1 MVTTAF
7 ISVYGQR
14 VGAVAWDPER
24 EIARFEYDPKF
35 NVNQL
40 PIAPIKMP
48 VKNRIYSFPEFK
60 DNETFKGM
68 PGLLA
73 DALPDRYGKE
83 LINAWLARQ
92 GRPDNSLN
100 PVELLCFI
108 GKRGMGALEFEPV
121 LTKEVP
127 SYEVELTELIE
138 TTKAL
143 LEKKENIV
151 LTTKQKME
159 DVMMDILKMGT
170 SAGGARPKA
179 IIAYNEQTGQIKSG
193 QTLVEEGFEHWLI
206 KFDDVSDVQFG
217 TSTVYGRIEMA
228 YYKMA
233 IEFGIEMMESRLIEE
248 NNRVHFMTKRF
259 DRMEGNQKIHSQT
272 LCALQHYDFANITS
286 YSYEQIFQTMRQ
298 LRLSY
303 AEAEQM
309 FKRMVFNVLARNCD
323 DHTKNFSFLMTKEGK
338 WKLAP
343 AYDVCF
349 AYRPDSV
356 WVSQHNLSINGKR
369 KNIMREDLLV
379 VAKQNSIRNPN
390 AVIDA
395 CLKVVG
401 QWRTYATNYQ
411 VEEQK
416 MTAIEQVLNS
426 LLTSF

>member
-7 ISVYGQR
+7 VRLYGQL
-14 VGAVAWDPER
+14 VGAVAWDAER
-24 EIARFEYDPKF
+24 EIGSFEYDPKF
-35 NVNQL
+35 DLAQF

-48 VKNRIYSFPEFK
+48 TKNRIYSFPEFRES
-60 DNETFKGM
+60 ETFKGL

-108 GKRGMGALEFEPV
+108 GKRGMGALAFEPA
-121 LTKEVP
+121 LIKEAS
-127 SYEVELTELIE
+127 SYDIELTALIE
-138 TTKAL
+138 TTKLL
-143 LEKKENIV
+143 LEKKENMSIQ
-151 LTTKQKME
+151 TQANME
-159 DVMMDILKMGT
+159 DVMMDVLKMGT

-179 IIAYNEQTGQIKSG
+179 IIAYNEKTGQIKSG
-193 QTLVEEGFEHWLI
+193 QTLVDPDFDHWLI
-206 KFDDVSDVQFG
+206 KFDEVSDVQFG
-217 TSTVYGRIEMA
+217 ESKGYGRVEMA

-233 IEFGIEMMESRLIEE
+233 TDFGIEMMESRLIEE

-259 DRMEGNQKIHSQT
+259 DRIKGNQKIHSQT
-272 LCALQHYDFANITS
+272 LCAIQHYDFANITS
-286 YSYEQIFQTMRQ
+286 YSYEQVFQTMRQ

-309 FKRMVFNVLARNCD
+309 FKRMVFNVIARNCD
-323 DHTKNFSFLMTKEGK
+323 DHTKNFSFLMTQEGK

-343 AYDVCF
+343 AYDICF

-369 KNIMREDLLV
+369 KDFKRADLI
-379 VAKQNSIRNPN
+379 AIAEQNSIRNPEQL
-390 AVIDA
+390 IDN
-395 CLKVVG
+395 CLTIVQ
-401 QWRTYATNYQ
+401 QWPSYAQAYQ
-411 VEEQK
+411 VEEEKIRTIDQWLVKK
-416 MTAIEQVLNS
+416 ME
-426 LLTSF
+426 